1 MRTEKLTYRRNRL
14 VAIIIFGLLVWN
26 LQLFGQEKSDV
37 GQLELRARELVE
49 NLRQGNYEM
58 AGQYFD
64 QTMKKQA
71 TPPTLKMIWESLKSQ
86 VGALKEIKGPR
97 YEAQGQYDFIYVTS
111 VFEKQ
116 TLDLRVVFNKQAEI
130 AGFSFVPHLEV
141 KESPPP
147 PYAKP
152 DLFQET
158 EVQVRTGD
166 WILPGTL
173 TRPRGQGPFP
183 AVVLVHGSGPND
195 RDETVGPNKPFR
207 DIAWGLA
214 SKGIAVLRYEKR
226 TKFYGQKL
234 SADRQSLSSFTVNEE
249 TVDDAASAVALFRQT
264 EGIDPDRVFV
274 LGHSLGGMLIPRIA
288 QKARAAAGFI
298 IMAGLT
304 RPIEDAI
311 LEQTRYLLAL
321 QGLSTEESKKKLQEL
336 EGVVNRIKALT
347 EVDKNST
354 EILLGAAPA
363 YWLDIRDYRPIEDVR
378 KIEKPI
384 LILQGKRDY
393 QVTEVDFKAWRQA
406 LSDRQNVTFKLYPA
420 CNHLFMEGKGLII
433 PDEYLYRAG
442 NVSEEVIN
450 DIAGWILSINR

>member
-1 MRTEKLTYRRNRL
+1 MTKGLASKRNIL
-14 VAIIIFGLLVWN
+14 AVIMLFGFLAWS
-26 LQLFGQEKSDV
+26 LQSSGQEKLDV
-37 GQLELRARELVE
+37 GQLELRARELIE
-49 NLRQGNYEM
+49 NLRQDNYQA

-71 TPPTLKMIWESLKSQ
+71 TPPTLKMIWEGLQ
-86 VGALKEIKGPR
+86 ARTGALKEIKGFR
-97 YEAQGQYDFIYVTS
+97 HEAQGPYDFIYVTG

-147 PYAKP
+147 SYARP
-152 DLFQET
+152 ELFQEA

-173 TRPRGQGPFP
+173 TRPQGTGPFP

-195 RDETVGPNKPFR
+195 QDETIGPNKPFR

-214 SKGIAVLRYEKR
+214 SKGIAVLRYDKR
-226 TKFYGQKL
+226 TKVYEQKL
-234 SADRQSLSSFTVNEE
+234 SSDRQRLASFTVNEE
-249 TVDDAASAVALFRQT
+249 TIADAVSAVALLRQT
-264 EGIDPDRVFV
+264 EGVDPDRIFV

-288 QKARAAAGFI
+288 QKAKTAAGFI

-304 RPIEDAI
+304 RPLEDTI

-321 QGLSTEESKKKLQEL
+321 QGPATEESKKKLQEL
-336 EGVVNRIKALT
+336 ESAVTRIKALT
-347 EVDKNST
+347 EADKNST
-354 EILLGAAPA
+354 EILIGAAPA
-363 YWLDIRDYRPIEDVR
+363 YWLDLRDYRPAEAAR
-378 KIEKPI
+378 KIEQPI
-384 LILQGKRDY
+384 LILQGQRDY
-393 QVTEVDFKAWRQA
+393 QVTEVDFKAWKQA
-406 LSDRQNVTFKLYPA
+406 LGDRQNVTLKLYPA
-420 CNHLFMEGKGLII
+420 CNHLFMEGKGLIT

-450 DIAGWILSINR
+450 DIASWILSSRR